1 MSSFAL
7 LVALW
12 LMATGFR
19 LVRHAAGG
27 LLDEEDPLLLKRV
40 LDALQKYVGG
50 GVIRVHHL
58 RAIRSGRFQHVEAHL
73 VVPEFWSVER
83 AHDLSEDVA
92 TRVMRDLGAEGEM
105 VFDTDPCHRIY
116 CAVCDLE
123 DCPIR
128 REPFLKQTALTLE
141 EAVQPD
147 MPRSSARA

>member
-1 MSSFAL
+1 ML
-7 LVALW
+7 
-12 LMATGFR
+12 TGFR

-92 TRVMRDLGAEGEM
+92 ARVIRDLGAEGEM
-105 VFDTDPCHRIY
+105 VFHTDPCHRVY
-116 CAVCDLE
+116 CVTCDLE

-128 REPFLKQTALTLE
+128 REPFLKLTPLTLE
-141 EAVQPD
+141 EVVQPD
-147 MPRSSARA
+147 MPRSGAPA